1 MLVETANQAAS
12 HQTVASALF
21 LLFDGFLGGFR
32 LVQLLFELMITN
44 RESERKRQIKENEQ
58 EEEEYRSGE
67 IDIRKLKGKNIFTCA
82 SAKGVVQH
90 SNILA
95 LHFSCAPLPPN

>member
-21 LLFDGFLGGFR
+21 FLFDGFLGRFR
-32 LVQLLFELMITN
+32 LVQLVLELMAFKT
-44 RESERKRQIKENEQ
+44 RGRKKKGKFKESEKEY
-58 EEEEYRSGE
+58 EECRSGE
-67 IDIRKLKGKNIFTCA
+67 IDIRKLKGKDIFTCA
-82 SAKGVVQH
+82 SAKVVVQH

-95 LHFSCAPLPPN
+95 SPP